1 MSRRT
6 LIKNYTRRDFIG
18 TGAASAIAIT
28 YLPSRVFGANERL
41 AMAGIGV
48 GGKGSSDIDGAG
60 TQGDVVA
67 ICDVDEKRL
76 NGKGN
81 KFKKAKKFFDYRA
94 MLEKMGKSIDA
105 VTVSTPD
112 HNHAPAAIRAMRM
125 GKHVYVQKP
134 LTHTVWEARQMRL
147 EAKKNKVCTQ
157 MGNQGT
163 ASSGLREGA
172 EVIQSGVLGDL
183 KEVHVWTNRPV
194 WPQAPRIT
202 ERAKDKPPV
211 PEHLHWESFI
221 GPAPMRPYHGAYH
234 PFKWRGW
241 WDFGTG
247 ALGDMACHTAN
258 LAYMGVLN
266 QQQPTWVEPITVGP
280 INSETYPGWAIIKMK
295 FPAIKGRGPIDF
307 HWYEGKEEGKKKL
320 PPAEL
325 FHGERPANS
334 GSLVVGSKGV
344 LYSPDDYGAKWIL
357 LPGKAYGLGLRD
369 DEEIKPRQHV
379 PRWEGRIAPS
389 TQIVKKGGP
398 KKPERIMA
406 RNNGGDTGM
415 KREWAQ
421 AIKENKPEL
430 ALSNFD
436 YAGNFTEAILM
447 GNIAMKVGEG
457 FDWNPEKLSS
467 SNKKVAALITKEY
480 RKGWEI

>member
-1 MSRRT
+1 MSRKT

-163 ASSGLREGA
+163 ASTGLREGVEA
-172 EVIQSGVLGDL
+172 INSGVLGKL

-194 WPQAPRIT
+194 WPQAPGIT
-202 ERAKDKPPV
+202 ERPKDKPPV
-211 PEHLHWESFI
+211 PKHLHWESFI

-266 QQQPTWVEPITVGP
+266 NQQPTWVEPITVGP
-280 INSETYPGWAIIKMK
+280 INAETYPGWAIIKMK
-295 FPAIKGRGPIDF
+295 FPAIKERGPIDF

-320 PPAEL
+320 PAPDY
-325 FHGERPANS
+325 FHGIRPSNS
-334 GSLVVGSKGV
+334 GSLVVGTKGT
-344 LYSPDDYGAKWIL
+344 LYSPNDYGSSWKL
-357 LPGKAYGLGLRD
+357 LPPRGGKNTPEYQKV
-369 DEEIKPRQHV
+369 KPSL
-379 PRWEGRIAPS
+379 P
-389 TQIVKKGGP
+389 
-398 KKPERIMA
+398 

-436 YAGNFTEAILM
+436 YAGNLTEAILM

>member
-1 MSRRT
+1 MSRKT

-18 TGAASAIAIT
+18 TGAASALAIT

-94 MLEKMGKSIDA
+94 MLDKMGKSIDA

-163 ASSGLREGA
+163 ASTGLREGVEA
-172 EVIQSGVLGDL
+172 INSGILGEL

-194 WPQAPRIT
+194 WPQAPGTT
-202 ERAKDKPPV
+202 ERPKDKPPV

-221 GPAPMRPYHGAYH
+221 GPAPMRPYHGVYH

-266 QQQPTWVEPITVGP
+266 KQQPTWVEPITVGP

-320 PPAEL
+320 PAPDY
-325 FHGERPANS
+325 FHGIRPSNS
-334 GSLVVGSKGV
+334 GSLVVGTKGT
-344 LYSPDDYGAKWIL
+344 LYSPNDYGSSWKL
-357 LPGKAYGLGLRD
+357 LPPRGGKNTPEYQKV
-369 DEEIKPRQHV
+369 KPIL
-379 PRWEGRIAPS
+379 P
-389 TQIVKKGGP
+389 
-398 KKPERIMA
+398 

-415 KREWAQ
+415 KREWAK

-436 YAGNFTEAILM
+436 YAGNLTEAILM

-467 SNKKVAALITKEY
+467 SNKKVAALVTKEY

>member
-163 ASSGLREGA
+163 ASTGLREGVEA
-172 EVIQSGVLGDL
+172 INSGVLGKL

-194 WPQAPRIT
+194 WPQAPGIT
-202 ERAKDKPPV
+202 GRPKDKPPV
-211 PEHLHWESFI
+211 PKHLHWESFI

-266 QQQPTWVEPITVGP
+266 NQQPTWVEPITVGP

-295 FPAIKGRGPIDF
+295 FPAIKERGPIDF

-320 PPAEL
+320 PAPDY
-325 FHGERPANS
+325 FHGIRPSNS
-334 GSLVVGSKGV
+334 GSLVVGTKGT
-344 LYSPDDYGAKWIL
+344 LYSPNDYGSSWKL
-357 LPGKAYGLGLRD
+357 LPPRGGKNTPEYQKV
-369 DEEIKPRQHV
+369 KPSL
-379 PRWEGRIAPS
+379 P
-389 TQIVKKGGP
+389 
-398 KKPERIMA
+398 

-436 YAGNFTEAILM
+436 YAGNLTEAILM

-467 SNKKVAALITKEY
+467 SNKKVAALVTKEY